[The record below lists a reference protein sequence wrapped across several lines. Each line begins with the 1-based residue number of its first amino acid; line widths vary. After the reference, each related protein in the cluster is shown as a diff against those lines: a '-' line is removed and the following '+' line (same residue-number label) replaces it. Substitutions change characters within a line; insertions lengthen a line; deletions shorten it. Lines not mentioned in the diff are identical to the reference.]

1 MIKYLVKMLQALSSN
16 TAPAQIAHAVSCG
29 FILGFVPKESL
40 LWYIL
45 FVFILFLRI
54 QRGTYALFILV
65 GALLAPFLDP
75 LFNDVGYWILT
86 QPSLT
91 PVFQSL
97 LDIPFVAFT
106 RINNT
111 VVLGS
116 LVCGIAAYIPLWLV
130 SRLFIFVWRKYIAA
144 SARRWKFVKV
154 LKQIPLIEKIV
165 EAVTEGM

>member
-29 FILGFVPKESL
+29 FILGFVPKENL

-75 LFNDVGYWILT
+75 LFRLKVH
-86 QPSLT
+86 PSKL
-91 PVFQSL
+91 
-97 LDIPFVAFT
+97 
-106 RINNT
+106 
-111 VVLGS
+111 
-116 LVCGIAAYIPLWLV
+116 
-130 SRLFIFVWRKYIAA
+130 
-144 SARRWKFVKV
+144 
-154 LKQIPLIEKIV
+154 
-165 EAVTEGM
+165 